1 LFLWELPECITHD
14 RNGLCLAKARFVFGL
29 RIERASLSPPFRSTL
44 PRNPEEI
51 GTKSPAL
58 WPKPVRPS
66 PYLNEHFLQNVFG
79 RLTIAEM
86 LHQVR
91 PQRRRVLL
99 VKDAESIRVSLADL
113 FPKLSVVSQSASPS
127 CYSGLPVKKI
137 IQQQKNAAATAMLI
151 AARAL

>member
-1 LFLWELPECITHD
+1 LFLREPPECVTHD
-14 RNGLCLAKARFVFGL
+14 RSRFRLAKARFVFGL

-51 GTKSPAL
+51 GSKSPAL

-91 PQRRRVLL
+91 PQRRRVLP
-99 VKDAESIRVSLADL
+99 VKDVESIRVSLADL
-113 FPKLSVVSQSASPS
+113 FPKLSLVSQSASPFS
-127 CYSGLPVKKI
+127 YSGFPVKKI
-137 IQQQKNAAATAMLI
+137 IRQQKKCCTYSI
-151 AARAL
+151 

>member
-1 LFLWELPECITHD
+1 LFLREPPECVTHD
-14 RNGLCLAKARFVFGL
+14 RSRFRLAKARFVFGL

-51 GTKSPAL
+51 GLKSPAL

-79 RLTIAEM
+79 RLTIADK
-86 LHQVR
+86 L
-91 PQRRRVLL
+91 PQERLQRGRVLP
-99 VKDAESIRVSLADL
+99 VKRVESIRVFLADPL
-113 FPKLSVVSQSASPS
+113 PSLSVVSQSASPS

-137 IQQQKNAAATAMLI
+137 IRQ
-151 AARAL
+151 